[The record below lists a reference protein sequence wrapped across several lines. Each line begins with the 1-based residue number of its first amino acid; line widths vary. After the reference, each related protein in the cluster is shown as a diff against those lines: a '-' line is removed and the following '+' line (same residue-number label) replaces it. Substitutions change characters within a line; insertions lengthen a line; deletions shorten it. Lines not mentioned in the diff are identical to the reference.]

1 MAEIAHAH
9 QASPQALETI
19 SKYFDDALVQD
30 TFFEA
35 AHDTLQKLGFKRDN
49 TFVLVNTCRDEL
61 ARPISHFF
69 DKHYGH
75 TFNLSGISGVVTAGT
90 LGFVAATSHAPANP
104 DGRDKYVFIG
114 ATHTAVDQNGTEGPV
129 VREGQKKVSNACGA
143 IEVLLGEI
151 RSGVHQDGTIR
162 DDNVEYDTLKKQIF
176 SKNPPAIPTN
186 FQLTKI
192 TAQAITNTLED
203 HISKTVNPAKADY
216 AVIVGVQIHA
226 GVKAGLWTPESVIDY
241 FAPVTSY
248 VVIKGKKQELKVHGN
263 KLVVA

>member
-1 MAEIAHAH
+1 MAEIAHAR

-19 SKYFDDALVQD
+19 SKYFDGTLVQD
-30 TFFEA
+30 TFLGA
-35 AHDTLQKLGFKRDN
+35 AYDTLQQLGFKRDN

-69 DKHYGH
+69 DQRYGH
-75 TFNLSGISGVVTAGT
+75 TFNLSGISGVITAGT
-90 LGFVAATSHAPANP
+90 LGFIAATSHAPSNP

-114 ATHTAVDQNGTEGPV
+114 ATHAAVDHNGAEGPI
-129 VREGQKKVSNACGA
+129 VREGQKNVGNACGA
-143 IEVLLGEI
+143 IEALLGEI
-151 RSGVHQDGTIR
+151 HSGAEQDGTIR
-162 DDNVEYDTLKKQIF
+162 DDNVEYDTLKKKIF
-176 SKNPPAIPTN
+176 AGNPPAHPTN

-203 HISKTVNPAKADY
+203 HISKTVDPSKADY

-226 GVKAGLWTPESVIDY
+226 GAKAGLWTPDSVIDY

-248 VVIKGKKQELKVHGN
+248 VVINGKKQELKVHGN
-263 KLVVA
+263 KVVVA